1 MQVPVATLRR
11 TSHCLPSPVKFS
23 QVDGDTSD
31 LHQISHISRCG
42 HLLAV
47 PRVHVRNRCALGA
60 QEELLEEGPKL
71 SRISG
76 RYHFSVNF

>member
-31 LHQISHISRCG
+31 LQCG